1 LRTRLSSDLPSPQCI
16 RFGQDL
22 ELDPSAFQLRRS
34 GRPGRFAYD
43 LSIVDSAGRMY
54 RGAGSRN
61 EDWYS
66 WNAPVLSPG
75 AGTVVAAESG
85 EQDWEVGRTSLPDS
99 IVLARPVA
107 LYGNYVVIDH
117 GNGEFS
123 LLAHMRQ
130 GTVTVRKGDRVRQG
144 QQVGRVGFSGSVYT
158 IHNHYQLQRGPEYDA
173 EGIPS
178 IFGRVTRVGNPD
190 PQGGR
195 VRIDSGDVVESR

>member
-107 LYGNYVVIDH
+107 LYGNYW
-117 GNGEFS
+117 
-123 LLAHMRQ
+123 
-130 GTVTVRKGDRVRQG
+130 
-144 QQVGRVGFSGSVYT
+144 
-158 IHNHYQLQRGPEYDA
+158 
-173 EGIPS
+173 
-178 IFGRVTRVGNPD
+178 
-190 PQGGR
+190 
-195 VRIDSGDVVESR
+195 

>member
-1 LRTRLSSDLPSPQCI
+1 
-16 RFGQDL
+16 
-22 ELDPSAFQLRRS
+22 
-34 GRPGRFAYD
+34 
-43 LSIVDSAGRMY
+43 
-54 RGAGSRN
+54 
-61 EDWYS
+61 
-66 WNAPVLSPG
+66 
-75 AGTVVAAESG
+75 
-85 EQDWEVGRTSLPDS
+85 
-99 IVLARPVA
+99 
-107 LYGNYVVIDH
+107 VIDH